1 MIQQFPIIF
10 KHQGI
15 SYNAMKLTARVFPA
29 IMRFNS
35 LFSSPLKLTLTICS
49 PNIVLPPEIS
59 NPITLS
65 SQVFL
70 SEGSD
75 L

>member
-1 MIQQFPIIF
+1 MIHQLPIIS

-15 SYNAMKLTARVFPA
+15 SYNAVKLMAHLFPA

-35 LFSSPLKLTLTICS
+35 LFSSPLKLTLTIYS
-49 PNIVLPPEIS
+49 PNIMLPPEIF

-65 SQVFL
+65 SQVFR